1 MKIAQPVMQKRQA
14 EIKSKFSGDPKKQ
27 QEELGKLMNEFG
39 SPLAGCLPLI
49 VQMPVLFALF
59 ATLRGSPFADVPYN
73 INLKVVPQDQVAAI
87 DPKPYKS
94 PRHSIFITEKS
105 HFPVV
110 ATIPSGTKLGT
121 EESVKV
127 NLQTTNGNSYSE
139 VLSKYDNVS
148 KFLPTW
154 TVSKGSENLKV
165 SQDGTVTAL
174 KPGDATIE
182 AKIPGLAAKSGFL
195 FIKALGQVGFY
206 VDGKIN
212 WDIATLVGAFGLTL
226 LLSQVLSSQG
236 MPANPQQSTANKI
249 TPVMITGMFLFFP
262 LPAGVLLYMVVANIF
277 QAFQTFLLNK
287 EALPENLKVS
297 QDGTVTAIKPGDA
310 TIEAKIPGLAAK
322 SGFLFIKALGQV
334 GFYVD
339 GSINWDIAALV
350 GAFGLT
356 LLLSQVLSSQGMPS
370 NPQQSTANKITPVMI
385 TGMFLFFPLPAG
397 VLLYMVVAN
406 IFQAFQTFLLNKEAL
421 PENLQKILDQQL
433 LAKNEVITTSASTI
447 SDKRLPFEPNS
458 KK

>member
-1 MKIAQPVMQKRQA
+1 VIGFISEKLLIPILDFFYSLVPSYGLAIVALTVVIRIALFPLSAGSIRSARRMKIAQPVMQKRQA
-14 EIKSKFSGDPKKQ
+14 EIKSKFSGNPKKQ

-73 INLKVVPQDQVAAI
+73 INLKIVPQDQVATI
-87 DPKPYKS
+87 DPKPYTS
-94 PRHSIFITEKS
+94 PRHSIFITEKA
-105 HFPVV
+105 HYPVV
-110 ATIPSGTKLGT
+110 ATLPNGTKLGT
-121 EESVKV
+121 EESVKI
-127 NLQTTNGNSYSE
+127 NLQTSDGGSYSE
-139 VLSKYDNVS
+139 LLSNFENGA
-148 KFLPTW
+148 KFQPTW
-154 TVSKGSENLKV
+154 KVSKGSEFLKV
-165 SQDGTVTAL
+165 SDSGIVT
-174 KPGDATIE
+174 P
-182 AKIPGLAAKSGFL
+182 
-195 FIKALGQVGFY
+195 
-206 VDGKIN
+206 
-212 WDIATLVGAFGLTL
+212 
-226 LLSQVLSSQG
+226 
-236 MPANPQQSTANKI
+236 
-249 TPVMITGMFLFFP
+249 
-262 LPAGVLLYMVVANIF
+262 
-277 QAFQTFLLNK
+277 
-287 EALPENLKVS
+287 
-297 QDGTVTAIKPGDA
+297 IKPGDA

-356 LLLSQVLSSQGMPS
+356 LLLSQVLSGQGMPA

-406 IFQAFQTFLLNKEAL
+406 IFQALQTFLLNKEAL
-421 PENLQKILDQQL
+421 PDNLQKILDEQL
-433 LAKNEVITTSASTI
+433 LQKNEIASTGPSI